1 MGRKSWGASGG
12 ITMARVLGRVVVGVA
27 LGAASL
33 LASGGVALAEGRVTQ
48 SPGPEP
54 GSPEQMEYFA
64 DQCRHELQRPPTAAP
79 GVGRME
85 NVTSPGPGLA
95 VAGDVIDVSLSW
107 DPADFDDTWIQ
118 KVLNCVSIDGQAVPE
133 LTHEERPAPN
143 DGTYGRELVVPEDIG
158 SGHLLCEQGFVYGGL
173 SRGGYSVISSPRV
186 CFTTEAA
193 PPPAPTTTTE
203 PPTTTTTAAPTTT
216 TTEPPPAPAR
226 AAAGVPAPA
235 PAPAA
240 KKELPKT
247 GPHDRLLLLGG
258 GGALALGGLGVAA
271 GARRRRAGLS

>member
-1 MGRKSWGASGG
+1 MGRVWS
-12 ITMARVLGRVVVGVA
+12 RVVVGAALGAVTLFGSGGVA
-27 LGAASL
+27 LGA
-33 LASGGVALAEGRVTQ
+33 EGRVKQ

-64 DQCRHELQRPPTAAP
+64 DECRKELQRPPTAAP

-85 NVTSPGPGLA
+85 NVTSPGPGVA

-118 KVLNCVSIDGQAVPE
+118 KVLNCVSIDGEAVPE

-143 DGTYGRELVVPEDIG
+143 DGTYGRELVVPEDIK
-158 SGHLLCEQGFVYGGL
+158 SGHLLCEQGFVYGNL
-173 SRGGYSVISSPRV
+173 SRGGYSLISSPRV

-193 PPPAPTTTTE
+193 PPPPPPPTTTTA
-203 PPTTTTTAAPTTT
+203 PPTTTTTVAPTTT
-216 TTEPPPAPAR
+216 TTEAPAPAR
-226 AAAGVPAPA
+226 VAAGVPAPA
-235 PAPAA
+235 PAPAP

-271 GARRRRAGLS
+271 GARRRRAGQS

>member
-1 MGRKSWGASGG
+1 
-12 ITMARVLGRVVVGVA
+12 MARAWSRVVVGAA
-27 LGAASL
+27 LGAVTL
-33 LASGGVALAEGRVTQ
+33 FGLGGVALAAEGRVKQ

-64 DQCRHELQRPPTAAP
+64 DECRKELQRPPTAAP

-85 NVTSPGPGLA
+85 NVTSPGPGVA

-118 KVLNCVSIDGQAVPE
+118 KVLNCVSIDGEAVPE

-143 DGTYGRELVVPEDIG
+143 DGTYGRELVVPEDIE
-158 SGHLLCEQGFVYGGL
+158 SGHLLCEQGFVYGNL
-173 SRGGYSVISSPRV
+173 SRGGYSLISSPRV

-193 PPPAPTTTTE
+193 PPPPAPTTTTA
-203 PPTTTTTAAPTTT
+203 PPTTTTTVAPTTT
-216 TTEPPPAPAR
+216 TTEAPAPAR
-226 AAAGVPAPA
+226 VAAGVPAPLPA
-235 PAPAA
+235 PAP

-271 GARRRRAGLS
+271 GARRRRAGQS